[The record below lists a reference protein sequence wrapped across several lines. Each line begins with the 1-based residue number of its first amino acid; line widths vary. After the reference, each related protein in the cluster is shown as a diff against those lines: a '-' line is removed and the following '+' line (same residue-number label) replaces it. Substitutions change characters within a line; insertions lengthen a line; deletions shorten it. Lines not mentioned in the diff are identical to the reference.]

1 MRFVKESRIAAP
13 PSAVFAFHETP
24 GALSLLTPPWEKV
37 EVVEGGGSIRP
48 GSRVILKTKIGP
60 LSLRWVAEHTEYE
73 QGRLFADRQVSGP
86 FAEWS
91 HRHLFLDDGAGG
103 CLMRDEV
110 EYEPPLGLLG
120 RMLGADLHPEE
131 AARPVRLSPRGR
143 PPDHRGGTTS
153 PPTSR
158 PSDRPEATPCGMDSP
173 SPGDVR
179 SLHESHGTIESAIR
193 GHFGEFCLFS
203 EISSRL
209 ARFERVP

>member
-24 GALSLLTPPWEKV
+24 GALSLLTPPWEKI
-37 EVVEGGGSIRP
+37 EVVEGGGSILP
-48 GSRVILKTKIGP
+48 GNRVVLKTKFGP

-110 EYEPPLGLLG
+110 DYEPPLGLIG
-120 RMLGADLHPEE
+120 RMLGAELIRKKLHNLFDFRHE
-131 AARPVRLSPRGR
+131 AVRRIIE
-143 PPDHRGGTTS
+143 GGQA
-153 PPTSR
+153 
-158 PSDRPEATPCGMDSP
+158 PSDQPPPRPT
-173 SPGDVR
+173 
-179 SLHESHGTIESAIR
+179 
-193 GHFGEFCLFS
+193 
-203 EISSRL
+203 
-209 ARFERVP
+209 

>member
-13 PSAVFAFHETP
+13 PSTVFAFHETS
-24 GALSLLTPPWEKV
+24 GALSLLTPPWEKI
-37 EVVEGGGSIRP
+37 EVVEGGGTLQP
-48 GSRVILKTKIGP
+48 GSRVVLKTKFGP

-120 RMLGADLHPEE
+120 RMLGADLIRKKLRDLFDYRHE
-131 AARPVRLSPRGR
+131 AVRRIIEAGEVPADQPPPRP
-143 PPDHRGGTTS
+143 T
-153 PPTSR
+153 
-158 PSDRPEATPCGMDSP
+158 
-173 SPGDVR
+173 
-179 SLHESHGTIESAIR
+179 
-193 GHFGEFCLFS
+193 
-203 EISSRL
+203 
-209 ARFERVP
+209 

>member
-13 PSAVFAFHETP
+13 PSTVFAFHETP

-37 EVVEGGGSIRP
+37 EVVEGGGSLRP
-48 GSRVILKTKIGP
+48 GSRVVLKTKLGL

-110 EYEPPLGLLG
+110 DYEPPLGALG
-120 RMLGADLHPEE
+120 RILGADFIRKKLTALFDYRHETVRQILEE
-131 AARPVRLSPRGR
+131 GPVPAGHSP
-143 PPDHRGGTTS
+143 
-153 PPTSR
+153 SR
-158 PSDRPEATPCGMDSP
+158 PT
-173 SPGDVR
+173 
-179 SLHESHGTIESAIR
+179 
-193 GHFGEFCLFS
+193 
-203 EISSRL
+203 
-209 ARFERVP
+209 